1 MNLMNDPWIPV
12 RCADG
17 HTRRIRPHELTATD
31 NPVVALD
38 APRPDFNGALAQ
50 FLIGLLQTVC
60 APVDEEQW
68 EDWLWSPPAPET
80 LAQHFTPLAPCFQ
93 LDGDGPRFMQDFDI
107 KMAGNKKPIEALL
120 IEAPGDK
127 TLKENADHFIKSGMV
142 KAVCP
147 ACTAMALFT
156 LQTNAP
162 SGGQGNRTS
171 LRGGGPLTTLVVF
184 DARTFREPALLWRD
198 LWLNVLLKKE
208 FLAKNPLKTDEPS
221 VWFPWL
227 SPTRTSEKDQKV
239 TSADAHPAVAYW
251 ATPRRI
257 RLDFTTIRGTCDVC
271 GTAVEE
277 LLQYYTSLNFGANYV
292 DWEHPLSPY
301 YSKTPNSTEWIPQHP
316 QPGGL
321 NYRYW
326 MSCILNHKQT
336 ERIAKIVWVFQEQR
350 QNLLSD
356 SQFLAWAFGY
366 DMENMK
372 ARCWY
377 ETRLPMID
385 LSDNLKRQLLAD
397 FAKNLIDSATEAIE
411 FYLASAIRVAWFG
424 LTQDKIKKLNKDQ
437 RNKLKPYNAFI
448 DLVFWSTTEKP
459 FYEQLCKFADALHAG
474 QDWREIQKLCAQ
486 EWHRILR
493 QQALTLFDQLA
504 MAGKWEYENSK
515 RLADA
520 YNALRW
526 GLDSNSFKS
535 KLGLAPPPDPDSK
548 SRKGQKRK
556 KS

>member
-17 HTRRIRPHELTATD
+17 QIRRIRPHELTMTD

-60 APVDEEQW
+60 APVDEDQW
-68 EDWLWSPPAPET
+68 EEWLLSPPAPET
-80 LAQHFTPLAPCFQ
+80 LAQYFSPLAAYFQ

-107 KMAGNKKPIEALL
+107 KMAGNKKSIEALL

-127 TLKENADHFIKSGMV
+127 TLKENTDHFIKSGEV
-142 KAVCP
+142 KAVCA

-184 DARTFREPALLWRD
+184 DARTLQVSALLWRD
-198 LWLNVLLKKE
+198 LWLNILLKKE
-208 FLAKNPLKTDEPS
+208 FLAKNPVKTDEPS
-221 VWFPWL
+221 VWFPWVL
-227 SPTRTSEKDQKV
+227 PTRTSEKGQRI
-239 TSADAHPAVAYW
+239 TPADAHPAVAYW

-257 RLDFTTIRGTCDVC
+257 RLDFHTTTKGTCDIC
-271 GTAVEE
+271 GTAAEK
-277 LLQYYTSLNFGANYV
+277 LLQYYTSLNLGANYL
-292 DWEHPLSPY
+292 DWIHYLSPY

-321 NYRYW
+321 SYRYW
-326 MSCILNHKQT
+326 ISCILDNGKT
-336 ERIAKIVWVFQEQR
+336 EKIAQVVSVFQAQR
-350 QNLLSD
+350 KHFLPD

-366 DMENMK
+366 DMDNMK

-377 ETRLPMID
+377 EARLPLFELPD
-385 LSDNLKRQLLAD
+385 EFKR
-397 FAKNLIDSATEAIE
+397 S
-411 FYLASAIRVAWFG
+411 YLAEFAQQWVEASNEVHSLLFFALKQAWFKRPKDVKGDVSAIQLAFSNQTESAFYQG
-424 LTQDKIKKLNKDQ
+424 LRTFAEALQTDCDLQDVQQKLN
-437 RNKLKPYNAFI
+437 
-448 DLVFWSTTEKP
+448 
-459 FYEQLCKFADALHAG
+459 
-474 QDWREIQKLCAQ
+474 Q
-486 EWHRILR
+486 EWHIHLV
-493 QQALTLFDQLA
+493 QQALALFDQWA
-504 MAGKWEYENSK
+504 AAGEWEYENPK

-520 YNALRW
+520 YHVLHGALYGRA
-526 GLDSNSFKS
+526 FKS

-548 SRKGQKRK
+548 SRKSQKRK

>member
-17 HTRRIRPHELTATD
+17 QMRRIRPHELTMTD

-60 APVDEEQW
+60 APVDEERW
-68 EDWLWSPPAPET
+68 EDWLWSPPTPET
-80 LAQHFTPLAPCFQ
+80 LAQHFAPLAHCFQ
-93 LDGDGPRFMQDFDI
+93 LDGDGPRFMQDLD
-107 KMAGNKKPIEALL
+107 KDMAGNKKPIEALL

-147 ACTAMALFT
+147 ACTAMTLFT

-184 DARTFREPALLWRD
+184 DARSLREPALLWRD
-198 LWLNVLLKKE
+198 LWLNILLKNE
-208 FLAKNPLKTDEPS
+208 FLAKNPVKTDES
-221 VWFPWL
+221 SIWFPWV
-227 SPTRTSEKDQKV
+227 SPTRTSEKGQRI
-239 TSADAHPAVAYW
+239 TSADAHPALAYW

-257 RLDFTTIRGTCDVC
+257 RLDFHTTTKGTCDVC
-271 GTAVEE
+271 GTASED
-277 LLQYYTSLNFGANYV
+277 LLQYYTSLNLGANYK
-292 DWEHPLSPY
+292 DWNHPLSPY
-301 YSKTPNSTEWIPQHP
+301 YLKPPNLTEWIPQHP
-316 QPGGL
+316 QAGGL

-326 MSCILNHKQT
+326 ISCISNHKKT
-336 ERIAKIVWVFQEQR
+336 ERIAQTVWVFQAR
-350 QNLLSD
+350 LLPD

-366 DMENMK
+366 DMDNMK

-377 ETRLPMID
+377 EARFPLFQLPD
-385 LSDNLKRQLLAD
+385 ESKR
-397 FAKNLIDSATEAIE
+397 S
-411 FYLASAIRVAWFG
+411 YLAEFAQKWVEASNEAHNLLFSALKQAWFKRPKDVKGDMSAIQLAFSNQTESAFYQG
-424 LTQDKIKKLNKDQ
+424 LRTFAEALQTDCDLQDVQQKLN
-437 RNKLKPYNAFI
+437 
-448 DLVFWSTTEKP
+448 
-459 FYEQLCKFADALHAG
+459 
-474 QDWREIQKLCAQ
+474 Q
-486 EWHRILR
+486 EWHTYLV
-493 QQALTLFDQLA
+493 QQALALFDQWA
-504 MAGKWEYENSK
+504 TAGEWEYENPK

-520 YNALRW
+520 YDFLR
-526 GLDSNSFKS
+526 GTLYGRAFKS